1 MNTFIKNNSLLVSIP
16 KTIPAG
22 SNSANWWNQAN
33 WDGLTNGNLT
43 TVGTNGG
50 PSFYGTY
57 DQGGLLREPTEEYTS
72 SGVYMHGGDWYS
84 GTNARFRLIYFPA
97 GVGLNFG
104 FRIATYNN
112 PNGYPNFVSVGDINN
127 TAGSNGYGSV
137 GYAYKINKYPTTY
150 SEYLEFLSAVAR
162 NDSGVGTSAV
172 YYGAMQGSTYK
183 PNGLAQTAS
192 GSYVNGAYVVTYSYA
207 IPDSR
212 MANKPINYVGWK
224 QAARYANWLHNGKP
238 NSGSLTS
245 STTEDG
251 AYDMTLTY
259 PTRKPGAKYF
269 IPTLNE
275 WYKAGYYKGGS
286 TNAGYWIYPTRSDV
300 IPAPVRATTNGDAT
314 LPSIVLSNIGTD
326 LHYSK
331 TIATFGFSNTQALGF
346 NTGSSSKL
354 NLFSVLLSVS
364 GGEPV
369 LNQVSIYSD
378 AGGMPGSLLT
388 TSNKAVS
395 HDNLRKTRFIF
406 PSITLSP
413 NTTYWVLRPNY
424 TWFFV
429 YNPDTNAIDTPVPL
443 NNSGYSFVDV
453 MVQSGGVWSSYT
465 PNPGF
470 LSYRNW
476 GFSLETT

>member
-1 MNTFIKNNSLLVSIP
+1 MNTFIKNNSLLASIP

-22 SNSANWWNQAN
+22 SNSANWWSQAN
-33 WDGLTNGNLT
+33 WNGLINGYIT
-43 TVGTNGG
+43 SVATNGG
-50 PSFYGTY
+50 PSYYGTY
-57 DQGGLLREPTEEYTS
+57 DQGGLLREPTEEWVNQ
-72 SGVYMHGGDWYS
+72 SGGTGIYMHGGDWS
-84 GTNARFRLIYFPA
+84 STNYLQFRLIYSVA
-97 GVGLNFG
+97 TLSSVYG
-104 FRIATYNN
+104 FRIATIDN
-112 PNGYPNFVSVGDINN
+112 PNNYPNFVSIGDINN
-127 TAGSNGYGSV
+127 SSGLYGYGSV
-137 GYAYKINKYPTTY
+137 AYLYKINKYLTTH
-150 SEYLEFLSAVAR
+150 SEYLEFLSSVAR
-162 NDSGVGTSAV
+162 NNSGVHTNQV
-172 YYGAMQGSTYK
+172 YHQGMQTNLYIRNSLT
-183 PNGLAQTAS
+183 QTVV
-192 GSYVNGAYVVTYSYA
+192 SYSPVTYQYA

-212 MANKPINYVGWK
+212 MINKPINYVGWR

-251 AYDMTLTY
+251 AYDMSLTY

-269 IPTLNE
+269 IPTVSE

-300 IPAPVRATTNGDAT
+300 VPAPVRAVSNGDA
-314 LPSIVLSNIGTD
+314 LLSSIVLSNLGTD
-326 LHYSK
+326 FNYSK
-331 TIATFGFSNTQALGF
+331 QIATFGFSNTQALGF

-354 NLFSVLLSVS
+354 NLFSVILSVS

-378 AGGMPGSLLT
+378 NGGVPGSLLY
-388 TSNKAVS
+388 TSNRAIS
-395 HDNLRKTRFIF
+395 ISTRKTRFIF
-406 PSITLSP
+406 PSVMLSP

-453 MVQSGGVWSSYT
+453 MFQTGGVWSSYT